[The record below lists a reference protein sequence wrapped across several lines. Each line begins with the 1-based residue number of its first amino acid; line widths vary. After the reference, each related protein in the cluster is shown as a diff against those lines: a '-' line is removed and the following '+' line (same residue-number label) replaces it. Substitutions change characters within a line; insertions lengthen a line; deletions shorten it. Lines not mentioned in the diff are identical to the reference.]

1 MSIFAWTR
9 SHADMDMQPCRHAD
23 MDMQPCSHA
32 DCRDADMSAEIRACR
47 HAGMGMRHAKI
58 RAWTCRHA
66 SLDMH
71 VDMQRCSHGD
81 MNMQTWTC
89 KFADTGRQTCRTC
102 RRGYAGMTCD
112 LEVGMAGTSKVAQK
126 MDATG
131 TFGHANT
138 DPHAF
143 RHGHANMDVL
153 QRCSHGEMDMER
165 WI

>member
-1 MSIFAWTR
+1 MSVSACQ
-9 SHADMDMQPCRHAD
+9 HVHLCMDMQPCRHGHAE
-23 MDMQPCSHA
+23 MQT
-32 DCRDADMSAEIRACR
+32 
-47 HAGMGMRHAKI
+47 
-58 RAWTCRHA
+58 WTCRDPGMQTCRDGHA
-66 SLDMH
+66 PRQDKGIDMQTRKHGHAH
-71 VDMQRCSHGD
+71 VDSHGD

-89 KFADTGRQTCRTC
+89 KLADTLMQTCRTC

-112 LEVGMAGTSKVAQK
+112 LEVGMAGTSKAVQK
-126 MDATG
+126 MAATG

-138 DPHAF
+138 EPHAF